1 MKNFGLFTICIL
13 LLSTVSVFSVDQN
26 ITASAKADKTQ
37 ITIGDPLNLTV
48 TLACPTG
55 YKPAIPEKQEE
66 IGPWEV
72 KDIKIS
78 QETKDRLITNLSYT
92 LAVFTTGQIPVPE
105 MTFSFYDAANSTVT
119 ATTQTIPITVES
131 VLGLVKGAP
140 ALRDIKPPL
149 SLRIP
154 AGVYLIIFI
163 IIAGIA
169 TGAWFWYQNYRKTLP
184 QLPAGPVVPAI
195 PPYQA
200 AMDELEKLKNSSLV
214 SEGKIK
220 EFYIALT
227 DIIRKYLGAVYSID
241 TLDKTTGEIYQL
253 LRAAEPDKKAL
264 VFIKDF
270 FQVCDLVK
278 FAKYMPEEK
287 AAWEGFAKAERIIED

>member
-1 MKNFGLFTICIL
+1 MRKIFLTLTIPL
-13 LLSTVSVFSVDQN
+13 LLGAAALYADDANVS
-26 ITASAKADKTQ
+26 AAAKADKAQ
-37 ITIGDPLNLTV
+37 ITIGDPLALTV
-48 TLACPTG
+48 TLTCPAG

-72 KDIKIS
+72 RDVKVS
-78 QETKDRLITNLSYT
+78 QETKGNLVTKLNYT

-105 MTFSFYDAANSTVT
+105 ITFNFFDAANSTFT
-119 ATTQTIPITVES
+119 ATTQAIPITIES
-131 VLGLVKGAP
+131 VMGLVKGPP

-154 AGVYLIIFI
+154 AGVYLLIII
-163 IIAGIA
+163 IIAGIGF
-169 TGAWFWYQNYRKTLP
+169 GAWYWYQKYRKSLP
-184 QLPAGPVVPAI
+184 QLPAGPVIPAV
-195 PPYQA
+195 PPYEI
-200 AMDELEKLKNSSLV
+200 AMEELEKLKNSGLV
-214 SEGKIK
+214 KEERKK

-264 VFIKDF
+264 VFIKEF
-270 FQVCDLVK
+270 FEECDLVK
-278 FAKYMPEEK
+278 FAKYKPDEK
-287 AAWEGFAKAERIIED
+287 TVWEDFDKAKQIVEI